1 MREMEQEQPRF
12 DAPTPGMA
20 LTHEVGA
27 RPWQT
32 PPKLVT
38 VDEVA
43 QDYLTKMQDPSFIQ
57 QLVGVLESGVPI
69 TTLANT
75 IQLAGVME
83 GRHSIDTGMLVLPV
97 LMEMMMLVGDKTGVK
112 YNTGMEEDVKEE
124 TKDANIASVL
134 EELEQSLDE
143 NEEEMTEEETVEAEE
158 EPMGL
163 MSRRA
168 S

>member
-1 MREMEQEQPRF
+1 MEQEQPRF

-43 QDYLTKMQDPSFIQ
+43 QDYLTKMQDPSFVQ

-97 LMEMMMLVGDKTGVK
+97 LMEMMMLVGDKAGVK
-112 YNTGMEEDVKEE
+112 YNTGMEEDVKADNM
-124 TKDANIASVL
+124 DANIASVL
-134 EELEQSLDE
+134 EELEQSLDQGE
-143 NEEEMTEEETVEAEE
+143 EEEMMQEEETVEAEE

-163 MSRRA
+163 MARR
-168 S
+168 SS

>member
-1 MREMEQEQPRF
+1 MAIPKQIERGFNKPQVGI
-12 DAPTPGMA
+12 GM
-20 LTHEVGA
+20 THELGS
-27 RPWQT
+27 RPWQN
-32 PPKLVT
+32 P
-38 VDEVA
+38 A
-43 QDYLTKMQDPSFIQ
+43 
-57 QLVGVLESGVPI
+57 QLVKIEDVINHYVERLSTDEAAIEIANILDMGVPV

-83 GRHSIDTGMLVLPV
+83 GRHTIDTGMMVIPV
-97 LMEMMMLVGDKTGVK
+97 LMEMMMLVGDKAGVK
-112 YNTGMEEDVKEE
+112 YNTGMEEDVKAE
-124 TKDANIASVL
+124 TRDANIASVL

-143 NEEEMTEEETVEAEE
+143 NEEEMMEEETVEAEE

>member
-43 QDYLTKMQDPSFIQ
+43 HT
-57 QLVGVLESGVPI
+57 
-69 TTLANT
+69 
-75 IQLAGVME
+75 
-83 GRHSIDTGMLVLPV
+83 IDTGMMVIPV
-97 LMEMMMLVGDKTGVK
+97 LMEMMMLVGDKAGVK
-112 YNTGMEEDVKEE
+112 YNTGMEEDVKAE
-124 TKDANIASVL
+124 TRDANIASVL

-143 NEEEMTEEETVEAEE
+143 NEEEMMEEETVEAEE

>member
-43 QDYLTKMQDPSFIQ
+43 QDYPTKMQDPSFVQ

-69 TTLANT
+69 TTLAN
-75 IQLAGVME
+75 V
-83 GRHSIDTGMLVLPV
+83 SITCAYGND
-97 LMEMMMLVGDKTGVK
+97 
-112 YNTGMEEDVKEE
+112 
-124 TKDANIASVL
+124 DAC
-134 EELEQSLDE
+134 
-143 NEEEMTEEETVEAEE
+143 
-158 EPMGL
+158 
-163 MSRRA
+163 R
-168 S
+168 